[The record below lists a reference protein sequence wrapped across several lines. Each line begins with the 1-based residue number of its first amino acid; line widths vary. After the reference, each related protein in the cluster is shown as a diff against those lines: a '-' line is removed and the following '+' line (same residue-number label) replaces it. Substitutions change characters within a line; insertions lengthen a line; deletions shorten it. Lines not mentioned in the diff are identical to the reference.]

1 VKRVA
6 WWGRGAARHN
16 IGGSGG
22 CSILRNGDVM
32 ATRRRKMKHLSTHGS
47 HHAATGHRPRKVPQL
62 LNLLESLQTLHHNFH
77 RGPGATCNVVRM
89 LLLLLLLLQLLM
101 VMILAVMMLLTMMMS
116 LVMMAMMMVI
126 MLFSRVLLSCT
137 LPLPGW

>member
-1 VKRVA
+1 MKRVA

-89 LLLLLLLLQLLM
+89 LLLLLLQLLM

-126 MLFSRVLLSCT
+126 MLFSRVLLSFT

>member
-1 VKRVA
+1 MKRVA

-89 LLLLLLLLQLLM
+89 LLLLLLQLLM